1 ALGDLLSQRVGD
13 RLGDQCLAAARWTIE
28 EHTLRRAKLVL
39 TEEIRMEVGEFDRV
53 ADLLDLSR
61 ETADRL
67 VVDVGHFLQ
76 DQLFDL
82 GLWNPLV
89 DVPGARL
96 EEQGVASPQRRVSR
110 GAAG

>member
-13 RLGDQCLAAARWTIE
+13 RLGDQCLPATRWTVE
-28 EHTLRRAKLVL
+28 EHTLRRAELVL
-39 TEEIRMEVGEFDRV
+39 TEEIRMEGGEFDRV

-89 DVPGARL
+89 DVPGAPH
-96 EEQGVASPQRRVSR
+96 EEPRAARSPR
-110 GAAG
+110 